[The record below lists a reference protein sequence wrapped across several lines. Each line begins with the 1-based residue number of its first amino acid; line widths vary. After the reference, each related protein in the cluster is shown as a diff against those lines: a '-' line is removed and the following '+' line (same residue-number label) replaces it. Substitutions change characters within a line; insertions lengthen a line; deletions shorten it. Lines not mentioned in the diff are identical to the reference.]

1 MTPRLVSSFLR
12 LFVVQASWNY
22 DRMIGVGVGV
32 AEEPLLRDIARTEGD
47 AAYHAAVGRGAGFF
61 NSHPYLAGL
70 AVGATAR
77 AEYDHVPPEQIERLR
92 AALCG
97 PLGSLGDR
105 LVWAGWLPLVSG
117 LAVAAAVLGAGATA
131 VVGFLVLY
139 NAGHLAL
146 RWWALRAGWSHG
158 MRVAAAL
165 HAPALQRAAR
175 LTAPAMAVA
184 AGLALPAGGA
194 ALSSVEPEWARAVF
208 IGAAVAGLA
217 LLTWMRTT
225 LDGARLGLA
234 ATVLALAL
242 GVLLW

>member
-1 MTPRLVSSFLR
+1 MTPRLGASFLR
-12 LFVVQASWNY
+12 LFAVQASWNY
-22 DRMIGVGVGV
+22 DRMLGIGVGL
-32 AEEPLLRDIARTEGD
+32 AEEPLLRDLGRAEGD
-47 AAYHAAVGRGAGFF
+47 AAYRAAVGRGAGFF

-105 LVWAGWLPLVSG
+105 LVWAGWLPFVSG
-117 LAVAAAVLGAGATA
+117 LAVAAAVLGAGAAA
-131 VVGFLVLY
+131 VVGFLVVY
-139 NAGHLAL
+139 NAGHVGL
-146 RWWALRAGWSHG
+146 RWWALRAGWDHG

-175 LTAPAMAVA
+175 LTAPAMAFA
-184 AGLALPAGGA
+184 AGLALSAGGA
-194 ALSSVEPEWARAVF
+194 ALSGVEPEWARAVF
-208 IGAAVAGLA
+208 IGVAVAGLG
-217 LLTWMRTT
+217 LLSWLRTT

-234 ATVLALAL
+234 ATVLALAVGGL
-242 GVLLW
+242 VR